1 MGKHRQGRRWIWEV
15 SVLALGEHKHRQAE
29 AAAVHSEGHTAHRLP
44 AAAPVAPEQLHTM
57 ATTRFLPVQS
67 GWKGSRDT
75 GQQRGAPAA
84 WQRSCSWKGR
94 VRPTRASSPCGGE
107 SQCTQWISAY
117 REHFLLSL
125 HPEWVQTSNRET
137 HTLNSE
143 PVDTERT
150 LCVDHQ

>member
-15 SVLALGEHKHRQAE
+15 SGLALGEHKHRQAE

-94 VRPTRASSPCGGE
+94 VRPTSASSPCGGE
-107 SQCTQWISAY
+107 SQRTQWISAY
-117 REHFLLSL
+117 RERFSPLFA
-125 HPEWVQTSNRET
+125 PRVGPDQQQRDT
-137 HTLNSE
+137 HAMS
-143 PVDTERT
+143 PQP
-150 LCVDHQ
+150 C